1 MEIGKAIAC
10 LRRELND
17 LDRMI
22 DNIEERIAA
31 SSERRGGSVA
41 GTRARDVLST
51 LTAPFQEPEFGLWL
65 Q

>member
-22 DNIEERIAA
+22 DNIEERIAVNA
-31 SSERRGGSVA
+31 EKRGKSSTRS
-41 GTRARDVLST
+41 RARDLLST
-51 LTAPFQEPEFGLWL
+51 LSPPFQEPEFGLWL